1 MWRKGGSA
9 VFLCQVLKSLS
20 EALPVERSGAMAV
33 ERSAMAERLRTH
45 VLGMSPLLCD
55 VQQWALWLCLLLAPA
70 ITFRSQGGEET
81 PEEVRC
87 TAGCMPLAAAL
98 SSWYRA
104 WLSLFRSFYV
114 TEISS
119 TSSLLLDLFGLKRRK
134 VLACCRQCH
143 VKWQRLDKFKCLQPN
158 RHAGSWSHWCH
169 WTWLNIWISFLYPFP
184 LSFFLFVKEM
194 QCWSIAKETPCSKC
208 RCFLCWAS
216 VPKANPWLGLL
227 RMLSCLA

>member
-1 MWRKGGSA
+1 MKERWKCS
-9 VFLCQVLKSLS
+9 VSLS
-20 EALPVERSGAMAV
+20 GIEVPLWSAACRKKRCDGCRKKWCDGGEAQDPCAGYESLA
-33 ERSAMAERLRTH
+33 
-45 VLGMSPLLCD
+45 LCD

-143 VKWQRLDKFKCLQPN
+143 VKWQRLDKSKCLQLN

-169 WTWLNIWISFLYPFP
+169 WTWLWISFLYPFP